1 MSGILTE
8 AERKEFLAFFDQADT
23 DGETTGLFVCLLA
36 PRRNGM
42 VREALLTTGE
52 LPVELAERIARASR
66 AKLVQHNEGR

>member
-1 MSGILTE
+1 MSILTE
-8 AERKEFLAFFDQADT
+8 AERKEFLAFFDQAGT
-23 DGETTGLFVCLLA
+23 DAETTGLFAYLLA

-66 AKLVQHNEGR
+66 AKLEQHNAEER